1 MSNMENLFI
10 APTLTTPEIRFSLTE
25 NIFRVS
31 GTSRPED
38 VRALY
43 YPVIEWIKQF
53 ADNLID
59 GRIEKYT
66 AETPFR
72 FQVDLKYFNSSSAK
86 FLYDILIEV
95 KRLHSSSIPVIV
107 EWYYEKD
114 DPDLLE
120 AGNDLSILAEMQ
132 FKYIP
137 KEPGE

>member
-10 APTLTTPEIRFSLTE
+10 APTLTTPEIRFSLKE

-43 YPVIEWIKQF
+43 FPVIEWIKQF

-66 AETPFR
+66 AENPFR

-95 KRLHSSSIPVIV
+95 KRIHSETIPVII
-107 EWYYEKD
+107 EWHYEND
-114 DPDLLE
+114 DMDLLE
-120 AGNDLSILAEMQ
+120 AGNDLSILAEME

-137 KEPGE
+137 KESGD

>member
-1 MSNMENLFI
+1 MENLFI
-10 APTLTTPEIRFSLTE
+10 APTLTTPEIRFSLKE

-66 AETPFR
+66 TENPFR

-86 FLYDILIEV
+86 FLFDILIEV
-95 KRLHSSSIPVIV
+95 KRIHSASVPAII
-107 EWYYEKD
+107 EWYYEND
-114 DPDLLE
+114 DLDLRE
-120 AGNDLSILAEMQ
+120 AGNDLSILVEME
-132 FKYIP
+132 FTYIP
-137 KEPGE
+137 KEIED

>member
-10 APTLTTPEIRFSLTE
+10 APTHTTPEILFSPEE

-31 GTSRPED
+31 GISRPED
-38 VRALY
+38 VRSLY
-43 YPVIEWIKQF
+43 YPVIEWIKQL
-53 ADNLID
+53 ADNLINNHI
-59 GRIEKYT
+59 RKYS
-66 AETPFR
+66 AENPFR

>member
-1 MSNMENLFI
+1 MENLLI
-10 APTLTTPEIRFSLTE
+10 APTMTTPEIRFSIKE

-66 AETPFR
+66 PENPFR
-72 FQVDLKYFNSSSAK
+72 LQVDLKYFNSSSAK

-95 KRLHSSSIPVIV
+95 KRIHSASIPAII
-107 EWYYEKD
+107 EWHYEND
-114 DPDLLE
+114 DPDLRE
-120 AGNDLSILAEMQ
+120 AGNDLSTLVEME
-132 FKYIP
+132 FTYIP
-137 KEPGE
+137 KEPM

>member
-10 APTLTTPEIRFSLTE
+10 APTLTTPEIRFSLEE

-43 YPVIEWIKQF
+43 YPVTEWIKQF

-59 GRIEKYT
+59 GSIEKYT
-66 AETPFR
+66 AANPFR
-72 FQVDLKYFNSSSAK
+72 FQVDLNYFNSSSAK

-95 KRLHSSSIPVIV
+95 KRIQSASVPAIV
-107 EWYYEKD
+107 EWHYED
-114 DPDLLE
+114 DDLDLRE
-120 AGNDLSILAEMQ
+120 AGNDLSILVEME
-132 FKYIP
+132 FTYIP
-137 KEPGE
+137 KDPE

>member
-1 MSNMENLFI
+1 MSDMDNLFI
-10 APTLTTPEIRFSLTE
+10 APSHTTPEILFSPEE

-31 GTSRPED
+31 GISRPED

-43 YPVIEWIKQF
+43 YPVIEWIEQF

-59 GRIEKYT
+59 NQIRKYS
-66 AETPFR
+66 AENPFR

-86 FLYDILIEV
+86 FLYDILIEL

>member
-1 MSNMENLFI
+1 MENLFI
-10 APTLTTPEIRFSLTE
+10 APTLTTPEIRFSLKE

-66 AETPFR
+66 AENPFR

-95 KRLHSSSIPVIV
+95 KRIHAETIPVII
-107 EWYYEKD
+107 EWHYEND
-114 DPDLLE
+114 DMDLLE
-120 AGNDLSILAEMQ
+120 AGNDLSILAEME

-137 KEPGE
+137 KESGD